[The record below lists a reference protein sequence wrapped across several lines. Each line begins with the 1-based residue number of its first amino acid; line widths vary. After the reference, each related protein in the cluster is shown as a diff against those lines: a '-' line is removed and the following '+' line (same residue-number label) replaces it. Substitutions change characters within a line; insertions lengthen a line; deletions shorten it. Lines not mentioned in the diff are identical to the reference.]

1 MEPKQIRRQVA
12 RLFPRGGPRTTRVGI
27 EHELIASQVGTGGV
41 VSSEQVSKATRD
53 GEYAEFLAFEPG
65 GQVEL
70 SLPCTPGP
78 AAARQ
83 LRMAVSALRAD
94 CERAGIRLDATP
106 VDSRCGAEVSLQ
118 LTSPRYLAMQR
129 HFDSIGP
136 AGRTMMRRTAST
148 QLCLDWWPGAAGREQ
163 WRLLN
168 LAGPLLAAA
177 YARSTGPDS
186 RLATWLQVDP
196 SRTAFDGRLL
206 TGDDPVAAYTDFAAR
221 ATVFT
226 TPGDVAQHLTTLF
239 PPVRPRATYLEVRF
253 LDVQPL
259 AVMDD
264 LVAALSTLLYDDATR
279 REALRM
285 VGSDPAGLEEL
296 WARAAA
302 GCPELTGRA
311 QELLALARGDR
322 RLGGVA

>member
-1 MEPKQIRRQVA
+1 MNPKQLRRQVA
-12 RLFPRGGPRTTRVGI
+12 RLFHRPGLRTTRVGI
-27 EHELIASQVGTGGV
+27 EHELVAAEIDTGAPV
-41 VSSEQVSKATRD
+41 PTERVREATRN
-53 GEYAEFLAFEPG
+53 GEYAAYLGFEPG

-78 AAARQ
+78 TAARQ
-83 LRMAVSALRAD
+83 LRMAVSAVRAD

-106 VDSRCGAEVSLQ
+106 VDSRSGAEVPLQ

-148 QLCLDWWPGAAGREQ
+148 QLCLDWWPGSAGLEQ

-168 LAGPLLAAA
+168 LAGPLLAAGF
-177 YARSTGPDS
+177 ARSAGPES
-186 RLATWLQVDP
+186 RLATWLGVDP
-196 SRTAFDGRLL
+196 GRTAFDGRLL
-206 TGDDPVAAYTDFAAR
+206 RGDDPVAAYADFAAR

-239 PPVRPRATYLEVRF
+239 PPVRPRSTYLEVRF

-259 AVMDD
+259 AAIDD
-264 LVAALSTLLYDDATR
+264 LVGAFSTLLYDDTCR
-279 REALRM
+279 REAIRM
-285 VGSDPAGLEEL
+285 VGADAAGLGEL

-302 GCPELTGRA
+302 GCPRLGDRA

-322 RLGGVA
+322 RLGGAA

>member
-1 MEPKQIRRQVA
+1 MEPKQFRRQVA
-12 RLFPRGGPRTTRVGI
+12 RLFPRTGQRTTRVGI
-27 EHELIASQVGTGGV
+27 EHELVASELGTGAV
-41 VSSEQVSKATRD
+41 VPIDRIREATRAA
-53 GEYAEFLAFEPG
+53 EYAAYLAFEPG

-70 SLPCTPGP
+70 SLPCAPGP
-78 AAARQ
+78 IAARQ
-83 LRMAVSALRAD
+83 LRVAVSALRAD

-106 VDSRCGAEVSLQ
+106 VDSRCGAEVPLQ
-118 LTSPRYLAMQR
+118 LTSPRYVAMQR
-129 HFDSIGP
+129 HFDTIGP
-136 AGRTMMRRTAST
+136 AGRTMMRRTTST
-148 QLCLDWWPGAAGREQ
+148 QLCLDWWSGAAGLEQ

-168 LAGPLLAAA
+168 LAGPLLAAGF
-177 YARSTGPDS
+177 ARSAGSES
-186 RLATWLQVDP
+186 RLATWLGVDP

-206 TGDDPVAAYTDFAAR
+206 HGDDPVAAYADFAAR

-226 TPGDVAQHLTTLF
+226 TPGDVDEHLTTLF

-264 LVAALSTLLYDDATR
+264 LVGAFSTLLYDETCR
-279 REALRM
+279 REAIRL
-285 VGSDPAGLEEL
+285 VGSDAAGLGEL

-302 GCPELTGRA
+302 GCPALTERGR
-311 QELLALARGDR
+311 ELLALARGDR